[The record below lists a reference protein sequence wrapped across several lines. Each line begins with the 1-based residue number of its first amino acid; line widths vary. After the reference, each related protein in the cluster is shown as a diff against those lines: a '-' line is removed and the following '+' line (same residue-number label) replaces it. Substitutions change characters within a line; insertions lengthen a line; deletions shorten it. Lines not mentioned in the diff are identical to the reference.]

1 MMSMQ
6 KRSYTLPK
14 NNARYNGKL
23 KDILSISSRHKPEGK
38 IAEPDLAN
46 IPLIRQSDNA
56 RLLLKYTTIL
66 AKSGD
71 DGVSMDDLDQLQ
83 QDLEKLL
90 STSALRTRYLL
101 AEIGEIDRN
110 DGGHDRKAHDK
121 TSLKRKRPDE
131 KPKFKDLKNGM
142 RVIKKHGLTVN
153 KLIGDPHQD
162 IPKVT
167 LPKNDNSDK
176 FWASIEPFCA
186 NVTKDDMAFL
196 DNVIQEFSKEIDIQ
210 VPEVGDHYANGWSE
224 EIINDE
230 QNLGKSPM
238 KKGTATVDIKKNG
251 LHAMVETFSTPQTQK
266 LLAALLEER
275 VLNSLPKNGEN
286 GTKPC
291 KLKSSEFSKLKTSST
306 SQKMGMCLDRRLK
319 KELIE
324 QGIITM
330 EDLAKNMPEDEILA
344 EIKKCQQELTTVNE
358 YNIEELNKLKTIVMN
373 DLHSNELKEEL
384 QKVDKQVLD
393 LYNKIIVVRKT
404 AQQEEGEEFDKLLFS
419 EQITKDFESQA
430 DALLKRQI
438 ELNREMNGLTDM
450 QMLY

>member
-1 MMSMQ
+1 MMHLQ
-6 KRSYTLPK
+6 KRTYAIPK

-23 KDILSISSRHKPEGK
+23 KDILTISSRHKSEGK
-38 IAEPDLAN
+38 VIEPDLAN

-90 STSALRTRYLL
+90 STSALRIRYLL

-110 DGGHDRKAHDK
+110 DVGHDRKAHDK

-153 KLIGDPHQD
+153 KLIDPQQD

-186 NVTKDDMAFL
+186 NVTKDDIAFL
-196 DNVIQEFSKEIDIQ
+196 DNLLQEFSKEIDIK

-230 QNLGKSPM
+230 QNLGKSPS
-238 KKGTATVDIKKNG
+238 KKPATTVDIKKNG
-251 LHAMVETFSTPQTQK
+251 LHAMVETFSTPQTQR
-266 LLAALLEER
+266 LLAALIEER

-286 GTKPC
+286 GTKPA
-291 KLKSSEFSKLKTSST
+291 KLKSSEFTKLKTST
-306 SQKMGMCLDRRLK
+306 GNQKMGTCLDRRLK
-319 KELIE
+319 KELME
-324 QGIITM
+324 QGILSI
-330 EDLAKNMPEDEILA
+330 EDISKNMPEDEILT
-344 EIKKCQQELTTVNE
+344 EIKKCQQELATVNE
-358 YNIEELNKLKTIVMN
+358 YNIEELNKLKSVVVN
-373 DLHSNELKEEL
+373 DLNSNDLKDHL

-393 LYNKIIVVRKT
+393 LYNKIIVARKT
-404 AQQEEGEEFDKLLFS
+404 AQQEEGEDFDKTVFT
-419 EQITKDFESQA
+419 EQITKEYEGQA
-430 DALLKRQI
+430 DTLLKQHVD
-438 ELNREMNGLTDM
+438 LNRELNGLTDM